1 MLLCG
6 FEHLVAEVVKFLE
19 LARLA
24 VGLKLLEHVVHV
36 LDLHLCNGVVQE
48 CRVLGSEVSALEAA
62 MGEYGV
68 GESTIVTMDAQ
79 EEITTQTGVVRVVPA
94 WKWLLD

>member
-1 MLLCG
+1 MWG
-6 FEHLVAEVVKFLE
+6 FCPKT
-19 LARLA
+19 RL
-24 VGLKLLEHVVHV
+24 
-36 LDLHLCNGVVQE
+36 
-48 CRVLGSEVSALEAA
+48 REVSALEAA

-79 EEITTQTGVVRVVPA
+79 EEITTQTGVVRIVPA